1 MTDAGSFWTDGGLR
15 PGDLAHLRADFARPA
30 PHPPAGGPSPPALVI
45 LCGLPGT
52 GKSHFARALIS
63 RAPSFAWVNSD
74 YCRKLLVSGNPPDCR
89 RSDYRRPDYS
99 RPDYRRPD
107 YSREEHQRVFAAM
120 HALVAELLSA
130 GHPVVFDATN
140 LNEEVRRPLY
150 AAADGAGV
158 APLLIRFTAARSLA
172 RQRLSEREQ
181 GSAEATHSDAGWAV
195 YQRMA
200 DADAPAPRPHLLVA
214 RPEHL
219 EWALRETLR
228 RTRLG

>member
-1 MTDAGSFWTDGGLR
+1 MADAASFWTDGGLR

-30 PHPPAGGPSPPALVI
+30 PHPPDGGSVPSALVI

-89 RSDYRRPDYS
+89 RPDYS
-99 RPDYRRPD
+99 RPD

-172 RQRLSEREQ
+172 RQRLAEREQ
-181 GSAEATHSDAGWAV
+181 GIAEAAHSDAGWAV

>member
-1 MTDAGSFWTDGGLR
+1 MADAGSFWTDGGLR
-15 PGDLAHLRADFARPA
+15 PGDLAQLRADFARPT
-30 PHPPAGGPSPPALVI
+30 PHPPSDATMPAPPVLVI

-52 GKSHFARALIS
+52 GKSHFARALID
-63 RAPSFAWVNSD
+63 RAPAFLWVNSD
-74 YCRKLLVSGNPPDCR
+74 YCRKLLVSGGT
-89 RSDYRRPDYS
+89 
-99 RPDYRRPD
+99 PD

-120 HALVAELLSA
+120 HALVAELLAA

-150 AAADGAGV
+150 AAAAGAGV
-158 APLLIRFTAARSLA
+158 APLLIRFTASRSLT
-172 RQRLSEREQ
+172 RQRLAEREQ
-181 GSAEATHSDAGWAV
+181 GIAEAAHSDAGWAV

-200 DADAPAPRPHLLVA
+200 DADGPAPRPHLLVA

>member
-1 MTDAGSFWTDGGLR
+1 MDDAGGFWTDGGLR
-15 PGDLAHLRADFARPA
+15 PGDLTQLRADFAGRIA
-30 PHPPAGGPSPPALVI
+30 HPPSDDTGTGPAALVI

-52 GKSHFARALIS
+52 GKSHFARALTG
-63 RAPSFAWVNSD
+63 RAPSFVWVNSD
-74 YCRKLLVSGNPPDCR
+74 YCRKLLVSGGQ
-89 RSDYRRPDYS
+89 
-99 RPDYRRPD
+99 PD

-158 APLLIRFTAARSLA
+158 APVIIRFTAARSLA
-172 RQRLSEREQ
+172 RQRLAERAP
-181 GSAEATHSDAGWAV
+181 GSAAAANSDAGWAV
-195 YQRMA
+195 YLRMA
-200 DADAPAPRPHLLVA
+200 DADGPAPRPHLLVA

-219 EWALRETLR
+219 DWALRETLR

>member
-1 MTDAGSFWTDGGLR
+1 MTDAASFWTDGGLR
-15 PGDLAHLRADFARPA
+15 PADLAHLRADFARPA
-30 PHPPAGGPSPPALVI
+30 PHPPDGVPGPPALVI

-63 RAPSFAWVNSD
+63 RAPSFLWVNSD
-74 YCRKLLVSGNPPDCR
+74 YCRKLLVSGGPPDC
-89 RSDYRRPDYS
+89 
-99 RPDYRRPD
+99 RRPD

-172 RQRLSEREQ
+172 RQRLAEREQ
-181 GSAEATHSDAGWAV
+181 GAAEAAHSDAGWAV